1 MKTVNSRTTKYPI
14 EDIFLERYSPRAMSG
29 EGISREELMTLF
41 EAARWA
47 PSASNLQPWKFIYAN
62 NGTPEFELLFSFLAE
77 GNRVWCTRASVLIL
91 AISEKIRNDGK
102 ENKSRSLDTGSAFE
116 NLALQA
122 SQMNLVV
129 HPIAGFDY
137 LSAREKFSVPENYS
151 IEIIIAVGKPGKM
164 EDLPEPLRARETPND
179 RKPLEEIISEGK
191 FKF

>member
-1 MKTVNSRTTKYPI
+1 
-14 EDIFLERYSPRAMSG
+14 
-29 EGISREELMTLF
+29 
-41 EAARWA
+41 
-47 PSASNLQPWKFIYAN
+47 
-62 NGTPEFELLFSFLAE
+62 
-77 GNRVWCTRASVLIL
+77 
-91 AISEKIRNDGK
+91 
-102 ENKSRSLDTGSAFE
+102 
-116 NLALQA
+116 
-122 SQMNLVV
+122 MNLVV